1 MLVTPGSLK
10 SHTGV
15 PGHHGRAKPPKH
27 ESTWHEMPSASAA
40 CDTSAIRFRPRI
52 GGVPLPEVDA
62 AACNG
67 CGACIA
73 PCPVS
78 AVQRVAGTPA
88 QLPELP

>member
-1 MLVTPGSLK
+1 M
-10 SHTGV
+10 
-15 PGHHGRAKPPKH
+15 RAFERLA
-27 ESTWHEMPSASAA
+27 ESWQVAPVLLLGAA
-40 CDTSAIRFRPRI
+40 PR
-52 GGVPLPEVDA
+52 LPEVDA